1 MQIAHRKTQTDHKML
16 SDRTDA
22 LAARVDA
29 VQADLRVAMCGD
41 EEVEALRT
49 RMQTAEELL
58 AELQGR
64 LSATE
69 AAFAEAKVQAEA
81 QAQAAGQVVET
92 KVSPCTHAHSALC
105 AYSVQS
111 DADVAAPVTAATAIA
126 PITPI
131 TSTRKRKRGE
141 DGDDGDVDADGND
154 DRKGEEDDSARARC
168 TKTLARK
175 RPRRLARTAAQ
186 VTTAAVIGAVAAWS
200 ALAFV

>member
-29 VQADLRVAMCGD
+29 VQADLRGAMCGD

-111 DADVAAPVTAATAIA
+111 DADVAAPVTVTTA
-126 PITPI
+126 ITPI
-131 TSTRKRKRGE
+131 TPTRKRKRGE
-141 DGDDGDVDADGND
+141 DNDDGDVDADGND
-154 DRKGEEDDSARARC
+154 VRKGEEDDSARARC

-186 VTTAAVIGAVAAWS
+186 VTAAAVIGAVAAWS

>member
-29 VQADLRVAMCGD
+29 VQADLRGAMCGD

-111 DADVAAPVTAATAIA
+111 DADVAAPATVTTAI
-126 PITPI
+126 TP
-131 TSTRKRKRGE
+131 TRKRKRGE

-154 DRKGEEDDSARARC
+154 VRRGEEDDSARARC

-186 VTTAAVIGAVAAWS
+186 VTAAAVIGAVAAWS

>member
-29 VQADLRVAMCGD
+29 VQADLRGAMCGD
-41 EEVEALRT
+41 EEVEGLRT
-49 RMQTAEELL
+49 RMQTAEALL

-111 DADVAAPVTAATAIA
+111 DADVAAPATVTTAI
-126 PITPI
+126 TP
-131 TSTRKRKRGE
+131 TRKRKRSE

-154 DRKGEEDDSARARC
+154 VRKGEEDDSARARC

-186 VTTAAVIGAVAAWS
+186 VTAAAVIGAVAAWS